1 MSISSQITINQT
13 NCGCDGGLT
22 IYANGGNP
30 PYTFS
35 INNGIT
41 FNNFPIFSNLCE
53 GNYIIVINDISG
65 NTNTNF
71 ATLNQPSNPINYSVY
86 LSTTAQIITTTQSQ
100 TTTQYTTSLNVF
112 PTLPSGITI
121 TFDLLH
127 SNISKSSPNLLSSTA
142 TTSSSLVVDMITIS
156 ATTLGSSTGSTFN
169 PIPGCQGQTLY
180 LDTFNETWTGI
191 SITNNTTFE
200 LTTITNIYKNE
211 FVDCYI
217 GTSDNT
223 FSISNLSI
231 SGCGCCNV
239 ISS

>member
-223 FSISNLSI
+223 FSISNISI

>member
-180 LDTFNETWTGI
+180 LDKFYETWTGI

>member
-100 TTTQYTTSLNVF
+100 TITQYTTSVNVF
-112 PTLPSGITI
+112 PPIPSGVTI

-127 SNISKSSPNLLSSTA
+127 SNVSKSSPNILSSTA
-142 TTSSSLVVDMITIS
+142 TTTSTLVVDVTTIS
-156 ATTLGSSTGSTFN
+156 ATTSGTSTGSTFN